1 MTVQAFRHCVCQ
13 VLFPLIFTIS
23 TATAQRFQVQLGAG
37 VNFSEAFLHG
47 DGLSR
52 ERTSIFYDSIG
63 NIQLSLG
70 LNARLFGQFHL
81 RAEGNYKNF
90 RTFYDFETP
99 GTGGPIAV
107 LGNLYKENWTISL
120 LPEYRFNLVQP
131 GRFELPLY
139 AFAGPVLSVEQ
150 AKNYSYSLVIH
161 NGASDVFDAVK
172 PDAALGWSIGAGI
185 NPKWRRLGALAET
198 RYTRTSA
205 VSEGGVIPKISFGHL
220 TLVAGLTVNI

>member
-1 MTVQAFRHCVCQ
+1 MHAQVFRYGVCLLLL
-13 VLFPLIFTIS
+13 LFFSIT
-23 TATAQRFQVQLGAG
+23 TATAQRFQIQLGAG
-37 VNFSEAFLHG
+37 VNFSEALLHS
-47 DGLSR
+47 DALSR

-70 LNARLFGQFHL
+70 VNARLFGQFHL
-81 RAEGNYKNF
+81 RAEGNYKIF

-120 LPEYRFNLVQP
+120 LPEYRFNLVKP
-131 GRFELPLY
+131 ARFELPLY

-161 NGASDVFDAVK
+161 NGASEVFDAVK

-185 NPKWRRLGALAET
+185 NPKWRRLGFLAEM
-198 RYTRTSA
+198 RYTRTS
-205 VSEGGVIPKISFGHL
+205 STTEGALIPKVSFGHFAL
-220 TLVAGLTVNI
+220 IAGLTFNP